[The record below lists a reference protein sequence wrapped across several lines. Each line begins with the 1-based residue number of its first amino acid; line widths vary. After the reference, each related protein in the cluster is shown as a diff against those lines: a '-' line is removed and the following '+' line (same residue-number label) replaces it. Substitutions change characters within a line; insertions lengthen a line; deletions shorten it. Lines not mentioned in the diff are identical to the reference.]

1 MKLHLA
7 LIESS
12 RLRWNA
18 LGSRERRALTVAG
31 GFLGIVLFYVLVWN
45 PVESGLAASRA
56 RQPTVQSRLAQVREQ
71 AVLVEKLR
79 RGPRIAKTTDA
90 LAAAEQAAARHGLR
104 ERVKRID
111 PEGTRAVRI
120 QIEAAPFAAVMAWLV
135 ELQQQG
141 VRAETAS
148 FERQSSPGLV
158 NARLVLRAQGP

>member
-7 LIESS
+7 LIESW
-12 RLRWNA
+12 RARWNA
-18 LGSRERRALTVAG
+18 LGSRERRALAVVG
-31 GFLGIVLFYVLVWN
+31 GFVGIVLCYFVVWN
-45 PVESGLAASRA
+45 PVEGGVAAA
-56 RQPTVQSRLAQVREQ
+56 RVRHAAVQSQLSQVREQ

-79 RGPRIAKTTDA
+79 RGPRIAQTADA

-111 PEGTRAVRI
+111 PEGARAVRI
-120 QIEAAPFAAVMAWLV
+120 QIEAAPFAAVIAWLV

-158 NARLVLRAQGP
+158 NARLVLRVQGP

>member
-7 LIESS
+7 LIESW

-18 LGSRERRALTVAG
+18 LGSRERRALTIVG

-45 PVESGLAASRA
+45 PVKGGVAAA
-56 RQPTVQSRLAQVREQ
+56 RVRHAAVLSQLAQVREQ

-79 RGPRIAKTTDA
+79 RGPRIAQTADA
-90 LAAAEQAAARHGLR
+90 LAAVEQAAARHGLR

-158 NARLVLRAQGP
+158 NARLVLRVQGP